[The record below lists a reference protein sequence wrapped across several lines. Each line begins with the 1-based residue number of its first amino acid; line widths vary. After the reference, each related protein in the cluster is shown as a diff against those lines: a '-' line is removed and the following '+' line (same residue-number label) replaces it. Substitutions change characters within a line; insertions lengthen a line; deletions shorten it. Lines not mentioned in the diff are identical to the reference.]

1 MMMFANS
8 TNHLSE
14 FLRYIAEKSLS
25 GEERIPAL
33 TVLSKELQVSV
44 ASLREQL
51 EVARVLGFVEV
62 KPKTGIRWLPY
73 SFTPSLLL
81 SATYAITISSDY
93 FEQFR
98 DMRNHL
104 EGAYFL
110 ESVTKLTKNDID
122 QLNNIVIRAEEKILF
137 SPPKLPHYE
146 HREFHARIFSKV
158 HNPFVQSIFSVYW
171 YIYEYQGYA
180 IINDLNY
187 LKRVWH
193 FHRLVYEGIQSGNI
207 HQAMDAFLEHKNL
220 MIKNYKSAPSQ
231 TFE

>member
-1 MMMFANS
+1 MAIFSNS

-51 EVARVLGFVEV
+51 EVARVLGFVDV

-73 SFTPSLLL
+73 NFTPSLLL
-81 SATYAITISSDY
+81 SVTYALSISSDF

-98 DMRNHL
+98 DLRNHL

-110 ESVTKLTKNDID
+110 ESVANLTKIDID
-122 QLNNIVIRAEEKILF
+122 QLKNIVLRAEEKII
-137 SPPKLPHYE
+137 SRPPQLPHAE
-146 HREFHARIFSKV
+146 HREFHARIFSKIQ
-158 HNPFVQSIFSVYW
+158 NTFVQSIFSVYW
-171 YIYEYQGYA
+171 EIYEYQGYA
-180 IINDLNY
+180 IINDLDY

-193 FHRLVYEGIQSGNI
+193 FHRLVYDGIQSGNI
-207 HQAMDAFLEHKNL
+207 HQALEAFLEHKNL
-220 MIKNYKSAPSQ
+220 MIKNNKSVPSQ

>member
-1 MMMFANS
+1 MMIFSNS
-8 TNHLSE
+8 NNQLSE
-14 FLRYIAEKSLS
+14 FLRYIAEKSLL
-25 GEERIPAL
+25 GEVRIPAL
-33 TVLSKELQVSV
+33 SVLSKELQVSV

-73 SFTPSLLL
+73 NFTPSLLL
-81 SATYAITISSDY
+81 SVSYAMSITSDF

-110 ESVTKLTKNDID
+110 ESVAKLSKNDID
-122 QLNNIVIRAEEKILF
+122 QLNNIVLRAEEKIIS
-137 SPPKLPHYE
+137 SPPKLPHAE
-146 HREFHARIFSKV
+146 HREFHARIFSKIQ
-158 HNPFVQSIFSVYW
+158 NNFVESIFLVYW
-171 YIYEYQGYA
+171 DIYEHQGYA
-180 IINDLNY
+180 IINDLDY

-193 FHRLVYEGIQSGNI
+193 YHRLVYEGIQSGNI
-207 HQAMDAFLEHKNL
+207 QQALEAFLEHKNL
-220 MIKNYKSAPSQ
+220 MIKNIKSTPSQ